1 MAHMI
6 DESTGAPAIAYAGG
20 TPWHKL
26 GRRMTEEQ
34 RRDLGAAM
42 QAAGLTWEVD
52 AIALQYGIRTNDGN
66 GNTTNNVHT
75 RTVPDARGIVRMD
88 TGAYLATV
96 GSGYTPIQNREAFDV
111 LAPLVENHKCTIEVM
126 ASLDNGR
133 RTFALLRMPD
143 ATITPAAG
151 DDVRGYVL
159 VTNAH
164 DGSSA
169 VRAQLTPIRVVCQN
183 TLTMSQNTKHST
195 AAVVRHTKSAPD
207 RLKQAAEIVER
218 MQQALAK
225 TGETYAQLAERSM
238 NAKEIAAYIE
248 TIIPATAAD
257 IAAGTIPDVIKKR
270 RETIADLIFHGHH
283 VADGITRADYG
294 ISTAW
299 RAYNGVTE
307 YFDHIRATEA
317 KSPSAKVTAY
327 DSALFG
333 GNNAIKARALN
344 LLVAA

>member
-6 DESTGAPAIAYAGG
+6 DESTGTAAIVYAGG

-34 RRDLGAAM
+34 RRSLELAM
-42 QAAGLTWEVD
+42 QAAGLTWEVS
-52 AIALQYGIRTNDGN
+52 AEPLKYAAREQREHGMLQ
-66 GNTTNNVHT
+66 VM
-75 RTVPDARGIVRMD
+75 RTVPDAAGIIRQD

-96 GSGYTPIQNREAFDV
+96 GKGYTPIQNREAFDV
-111 LAPLVENHKCTIEVM
+111 LAPLVENHGCTIEVM
-126 ASLDNGR
+126 ASLDSGR
-133 RTFALLRMPD
+133 RTFALLKMPD

-183 TLTMSQNTKHST
+183 TLSLSQATKHST

-218 MQQALAK
+218 MQQALSK
-225 TGETYAQLAERSM
+225 TGETYAELAARAM
-238 NAKEIAAYIE
+238 NAKELAAYIE
-248 TIIPATAAD
+248 TVIPAPAAD
-257 IAAGTIPDVIKKR
+257 VTAGTVSQVIKDR
-270 RETIADLIFHGHH
+270 REAIADLIFNGHH
-283 VADGITRADYG
+283 VPDQLTQAQYG
-294 ISTAW
+294 ISSAW
-299 RAYNGVTE
+299 RAYNAVTE
-307 YFDHIRATEA
+307 YFDHVRAREA
-317 KSPSAKVTAY
+317 KSQSARTTAY

-333 GNNAIKARALN
+333 GNAAIKARALN
-344 LLVAA
+344 VLVAA